1 MNPEKSARIEAL
13 DGLRG
18 WAVALVFL
26 VHFCGTYALERRGV
40 NFDTVADTLSL
51 APGNALLYW
60 LFYSHHGVQL
70 FFAISGFV
78 ITRSFAGSRT
88 LPDYLTFIGFRV
100 LRIYPAFL
108 LALVLALGLATYFNG
123 AQSIRLITVVQN
135 LLFLNGVFAL
145 GIPGYDYVTWS
156 LFYEFAFYLVFPLL
170 YLLAVRSGSNARWAA
185 PALWVGFIVVLVLV
199 SFKEWL
205 LFLPFFCGAWA
216 GLQSDATRDRIAAR
230 LPDALLIFA
239 YLLTTTLASFLVPLP
254 RFGSE
259 GLTWPATAPVY
270 IFALSIVGTLI
281 IIRVSHSAGFLYIL
295 LTSAPMQALG
305 RVSYSFFL
313 VHALVIDAAFGLTAG
328 SAGGSLGTAALMAVG
343 CFAASYALASLLY
356 HVAEKP
362 YYRIRRYAARS
373 AQSRRGKEAPAELR

>member
-1 MNPEKSARIEAL
+1 MNPEKSVRIEAL

-26 VHFCGTYALERRGV
+26 VHFCGTYAAARRGL
-40 NFDTVADTLSL
+40 NFDMVTNPLAL
-51 APGNALLYW
+51 APADVLLYW

-78 ITRSFAGSRT
+78 ITRSFAASRT

-108 LALVLALGLATYFNG
+108 AALALALALATHVNG
-123 AQSIRLITVVQN
+123 MPPIRLVTVAQN

-170 YLLAVRSGSNARWAA
+170 YLLAVRGGTNARRVA
-185 PALWVGFIVVLVLV
+185 PVLWIGFIVALVLA
-199 SFKEWL
+199 SFNEWL

-230 LPDALLIFA
+230 LPDAALVGA
-239 YLLTTTLASFLVPLP
+239 YLLITTVAAFLVPLP

-259 GLTWPATAPVY
+259 GLTWPLAAPVY
-270 IFALSIVGTLI
+270 VFALSVVGTLI
-281 IIRVSHSAGFLYIL
+281 IIRVSHSAGFLYKL

-313 VHALVIDAAFGLTAG
+313 VHALVIAAAFAWTPGSTAG
-328 SAGGSLGTAALMAVG
+328 SLAMAALMAIV
-343 CFAASYALASLLY
+343 CFTVAYALASLLY
-356 HVAEKP
+356 TLAEKP
-362 YYRIRRYAARS
+362 YYRIRRYASRAAQARRD
-373 AQSRRGKEAPAELR
+373 RRAAALLR